1 MPTSIPQCCYATCC
15 NSKPRSLTRTMT
27 TNKACLL
34 SGMQRPYSRKLLGK
48 SEAMN
53 PTVIKF
59 CIAGVAGPLLLGAI
73 GCKQQDAAETLP
85 VPVHTAMV
93 QTIAVGNGA
102 KYSASIVP
110 YAQVDLAFKSGGY
123 VERIR
128 QVKNP
133 SGGMRNIDQGDW
145 VQNGTVLAV
154 VQQKDYQDKLQQA
167 QAQLARSQAEYDKA
181 KLTFDRTAALY
192 ASQSATKPD
201 YDSAQAQLTSTAAS
215 VSGAQAQVSE
225 ANVALAYCELRAPFS
240 GWIVKRSVDLGTLVG
255 PATNGF
261 TLADTQ
267 SVKAVFGVPDTS
279 IGRVRLGQRLAIST
293 DSLPQ
298 QFAGRVSAISPAADP
313 KSRVFSVEVTI
324 ANPKDQLK
332 SGMIAS
338 LALNGEQLPDSVL
351 AVPLAAVIRDP
362 GHADSFAVMVTEG
375 AGDPPTARLRSI
387 ELGNTYGNMIAAKGG
402 LAFGERVITTGVSLV
417 KNGDK
422 VRVIP

>member
-1 MPTSIPQCCYATCC
+1 
-15 NSKPRSLTRTMT
+15 
-27 TNKACLL
+27 
-34 SGMQRPYSRKLLGK
+34 
-48 SEAMN
+48 MN
-53 PTVIKF
+53 PTVVKF
-59 CIAGVAGPLLLGAI
+59 CIAAAVSPLALGATA
-73 GCKQQDAAETLP
+73 CKQENAAETLP

-110 YAQVDLAFKSGGY
+110 YAQVDLAFQSAGY
-123 VERIR
+123 IDSIR

-133 SGGMRNIDQGDW
+133 SGGMRNLDQGDY
-145 VQNGTVLAV
+145 VQKGTVLAV
-154 VQQKDYQDKLQQA
+154 VRQQDYLDKVQQA
-167 QAQLARSQAEYDKA
+167 KAQLARSQAEYDKA
-181 KLTFDRTAALY
+181 KLTFDRTSALY

-201 YDSAQAQLTSTAAS
+201 YDSAQAQLASTTAS

-240 GWIVKRSVDLGTLVG
+240 GWVVKRNIDLGTLVG

-279 IGRVRLGQRLAIST
+279 MNRVRLGQHLAIST
-293 DSLPQ
+293 DALPQ
-298 QFAGRVSAISPAADP
+298 QFAGRVSAISPSADP

-324 ANPKDQLK
+324 ANPKGQLK

-338 LALNGEQLPDSVL
+338 LTLNGEQLPESVL

-362 GHADSFAVMVTEG
+362 GRADNFAVMVTEG
-375 AGDPPTARLRSI
+375 TGDPQTARLRAI

-402 LAFGERVITTGVSLV
+402 LAFGEQVITTGVSLI
-417 KNGDK
+417 KSGDK